1 MKGKRKRATEGKTRI
16 IYDCFIQC
24 IRICLYELL
33 VTTVSVHDHAYD
45 DLLGFATHLTSDS
58 AFFLHDQVY
67 LAWLEHLY
75 HDQEDV

>member
-1 MKGKRKRATEGKTRI
+1 MI
-16 IYDCFIQC
+16 VSFILC
-24 IRICLYELL
+24 SNLFYYELF

-45 DLLGFATHLTSDS
+45 GLLGFAPHLTSDS

-67 LAWLEHLY
+67 LAWFEHLY